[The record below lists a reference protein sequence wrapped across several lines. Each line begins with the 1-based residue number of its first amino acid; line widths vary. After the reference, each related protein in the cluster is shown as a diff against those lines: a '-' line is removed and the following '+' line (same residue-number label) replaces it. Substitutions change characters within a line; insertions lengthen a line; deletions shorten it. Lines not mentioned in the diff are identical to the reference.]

1 MMSTPLVA
9 SSPAGP
15 GAWEAHAERMR
26 QRFGGAS
33 IGGAPAG
40 GLLTGNGGLT
50 QGGPLAAPSPSLLTR
65 RGNAPGLFSS
75 KLHNTAP
82 SAAASP
88 RDAPT
93 AGNRSRAEES
103 RMGGVPSTA
112 SIAPPAAAA
121 LPAESTEEHLL
132 PPPSAPPPDRSAHA
146 LSTSEATSSARTG
159 ALAAVRRE
167 AARLAAE
174 LGIEAARRKEAD
186 AALLAE
192 RAAAH
197 ADVQRLSARVVDL
210 VRARCGV

>member
-1 MMSTPLVA
+1 MSAQLVA

-33 IGGAPAG
+33 NGGAPAG
-40 GLLTGNGGLT
+40 ALLTGNGGLT

-75 KLHNTAP
+75 KLHSTAP

-93 AGNRSRAEES
+93 AGNRSRADES
-103 RMGGVPSTA
+103 RMGGVPSTT

-121 LPAESTEEHLL
+121 LPAQAATEEHLL
-132 PPPSAPPPDRSAHA
+132 PPPSAPPTDRSAHA
-146 LSTSEATSSARTG
+146 LSTSEATSSARTC

-167 AARLAAE
+167 AASLAAE
-174 LGIEAARRKEAD
+174 LGVEAARRKEAD

-192 RAAAH
+192 RAAAQ
-197 ADVQRLSARVVDL
+197 AEVQRLSARVVDL
-210 VRARCGV
+210 VRASCGV